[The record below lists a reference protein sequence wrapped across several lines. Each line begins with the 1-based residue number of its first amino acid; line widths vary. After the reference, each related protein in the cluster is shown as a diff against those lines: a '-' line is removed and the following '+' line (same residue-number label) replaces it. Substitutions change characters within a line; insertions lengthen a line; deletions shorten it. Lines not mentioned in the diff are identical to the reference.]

1 MRKQRNLSDAEIAI
15 VKAMLRKGWRNDVI
29 HFYFNKPDR
38 LISPGRITQI
48 KKGKYGASVEEA
60 LPEELEAF
68 LSAWEDS
75 EAMPPP
81 APSPVDMKI
90 LRSMFIRE
98 TGTWRLAGGET
109 DRTECKAS
117 FRVQPEDRFSKAIR
131 AIAGLA
137 NNKGGY
143 LLFGVTDGSFQAD
156 GLADET
162 FSKSDLALINR
173 VLVGSLDP
181 VPHVTKALIELGGK
195 HVGVLYVEKH
205 DHGPVVAIKNVGQD
219 VKEGGIYF
227 RYVGETRLIKPGE
240 LRQIIAAR
248 EQRAIADFSAR
259 MGRVATG
266 KEATI
271 DLDSGE
277 VAGTSGKFV
286 IDKALLPN
294 IQFVREGD
302 FSQTKGAPALRLIGD
317 VEPVSEAERER
328 TRVIRE
334 NVTPDAVVRNFLR
347 NEKVAE
353 PMQYIHFQAHSQRKW
368 FPVWF
373 YVDQTKF
380 TATGVAED
388 LRRQVAT
395 YPSSRDALVDRLAG
409 KDAAFRQSTGKA
421 EALRAKLVR
430 SEITAPTDIDQDV
443 VFAAAVQALPAT
455 VKPKDLETI
464 RTILLDCLD
473 RAQGA
478 DSRSSNRRG
487 LDLSSRLSPRRIVVR
502 EEKVAKRSDAI
513 RRPQRQR
520 PG

>member
-1 MRKQRNLSDAEIAI
+1 MRKPRNLSDSEIAI
-15 VKAMLRKGWRNDVI
+15 VKAMLRKGWPNDVI

-38 LISPGRITQI
+38 LISSGRITQI

-68 LSAWEDS
+68 LSVWKDS
-75 EAMPPP
+75 EAKPPP
-81 APSPVDMKI
+81 APSPVEMKI

-98 TGTWRLAGGET
+98 AGTWRLAGGET
-109 DRTECKAS
+109 DRTECKAN
-117 FRVQPEDRFSKAIR
+117 FRVQPADSFSKALR

-143 LLFGVTDGSFQAD
+143 LLFGITDGSFQAD

-162 FSKSDLALINR
+162 FAKSDVGLINR
-173 VLVGSLDP
+173 VLAGSLDP

-195 HVGVLYVEKH
+195 QVGVLYVEKH

-248 EQRAIADFSAR
+248 EQRAIAEFSAR

-266 KEATI
+266 KDATI

-328 TRVIRE
+328 TKVIRE

-373 YVDQTKF
+373 YANQTKL
-380 TATGVAED
+380 TVTGVVED
-388 LRRQVAT
+388 LRRQVAS
-395 YPSSRDALVDRLAG
+395 YPSSRDALVDRLSG

-430 SEITAPTDIDQDV
+430 GEITAPTDIDQDV

-455 VKPKDLETI
+455 VKPKDLEAI
-464 RTILLDCLD
+464 REILLASLD

-487 LDLSSRLSPRRIVVR
+487 SIYRAACRLDELLY
-502 EEKVAKRSDAI
+502 AKKK
-513 RRPQRQR
+513 
-520 PG
+520 